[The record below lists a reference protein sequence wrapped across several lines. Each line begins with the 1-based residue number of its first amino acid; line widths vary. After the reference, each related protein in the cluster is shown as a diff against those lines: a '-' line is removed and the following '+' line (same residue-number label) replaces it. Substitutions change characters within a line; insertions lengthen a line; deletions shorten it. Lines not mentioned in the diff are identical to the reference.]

1 MPATADQIQ
10 EMAARL
16 KAFGVIMRL
25 GHDLFNAA
33 DFQTAAVMAVNNAR
47 PVVGFASSTLLWVQ
61 DKKVDIISQYAQA
74 VTNVNSRQA
83 VLQRDL
89 LEHIGKLD
97 DVLEISAANAAL
109 RLKKIMLQKKFTN
122 KLVAYVY
129 SAVFLCAK
137 GTVLSV

>member
-47 PVVGFASSTLLWVQ
+47 PVVGFASSTLL
-61 DKKVDIISQYAQA
+61 
-74 VTNVNSRQA
+74 
-83 VLQRDL
+83 
-89 LEHIGKLD
+89 
-97 DVLEISAANAAL
+97 
-109 RLKKIMLQKKFTN
+109 
-122 KLVAYVY
+122 
-129 SAVFLCAK
+129 
-137 GTVLSV
+137 